1 MYLANTANF
10 DYGFLLRL
18 VNTFTIETE
27 ECYVAAKGQQALES
41 ISIYSQNHPKRTYG
55 GYGTQKLPK
64 TLQLKIYLYNYQT
77 ETFLSY
83 KAWKNNCGMQLFF
96 LKLFPSF
103 WSFGQQYYKNILLWY
118 GANASE
124 VVQKIS
130 TRTLGAV
137 TQLTKTANFIAY
149 TYEKTYLPACSDTNQ
164 VSVFF
169 LT

>member
-64 TLQLKIYLYNYQT
+64 TLQLKIYLYNYQI
-77 ETFLSY
+77 ETAIFL
-83 KAWKNNCGMQLFF
+83 A
-96 LKLFPSF
+96 
-103 WSFGQQYYKNILLWY
+103 
-118 GANASE
+118 
-124 VVQKIS
+124 
-130 TRTLGAV
+130 
-137 TQLTKTANFIAY
+137 TKH
-149 TYEKTYLPACSDTNQ
+149 EKTISFILKFWPAI
-164 VSVFF
+164 
-169 LT
+169 L